1 MLTARH
7 VMRQPVHMVPGSDS
21 VAHAVRLM
29 HTRGV
34 SSLLVPPRLE
44 GEEYGIVTKADVVA
58 KVVAQG
64 RDPLRV
70 HVSEVMTRPVHT
82 VEPDCSLREC
92 AALMM
97 RYRIR
102 RLPVFAGSRP
112 APVGIVSDS
121 DVFDMLLNFH
131 TEAAASFSL

>member
-1 MLTARH
+1 
-7 VMRQPVHMVPGSDS
+7 MRQPVHMVHGLDS

-29 HTRGV
+29 HMRGV
-34 SSLLVPPRLE
+34 SSLLVPPHLE
-44 GEEYGIVTKADVVA
+44 GEGYGIITKADVVA

-70 HVSEVMTRPVHT
+70 HVSEVMTKSLHAIG
-82 VEPDCSLREC
+82 PDCSLREC

-97 RYRIR
+97 RHRIR
-102 RLPVFAGSRP
+102 RLPVFAEGGQL
-112 APVGIVSDS
+112 VGIVGDS
-121 DVFDMLLNFH
+121 DVFDTLLNFH

>member
-1 MLTARH
+1 MLTAQQIMRH
-7 VMRQPVHMVPGSDS
+7 PVHTVHCSDS
-21 VAHAVRLM
+21 VAQAVRLM
-29 HTRGV
+29 QMRGV

-44 GEEYGIVTKADVVA
+44 GEGYGIITKADVIA
-58 KVVAQG
+58 KVVAPG

-70 HVSEVMTRPVHT
+70 RVAEVMSRPLHT
-82 VEPDCSLREC
+82 VAPEASLREC

-97 RYRIR
+97 RCHIR
-102 RLPVFAGSRP
+102 RLPVFLKGQ
-112 APVGIVSDS
+112 PVGIVSDS

>member
-1 MLTARH
+1 
-7 VMRQPVHMVPGSDS
+7 MRQPVHTIHRADS
-21 VAHAVRLM
+21 VARAVRLM
-29 HTRGV
+29 QAHDV
-34 SSLLVPPRLE
+34 SSLLVPPRFE
-44 GEEYGIVTKADVVA
+44 GEAYGIITTGDVIA

-70 HVSEVMTRPVHT
+70 HVSEVMTGTLRII
-82 VEPDCSLREC
+82 EPECPLREC

-102 RLPVFAGSRP
+102 RLPVFVGDE
-112 APVGIVSDS
+112 PVGIVGDS
-121 DVFDMLLNFH
+121 DVFDTLLNFH